1 MNTNQTPYPTQ
12 KNSYIKN
19 IYILF
24 LSIMIVWLS
33 TRIPVTVYRQGEL
46 SPISFGYP
54 FQFVHQYQ
62 TYTPP
67 FPWKTSFSTPMEH
80 PTQIQWETLLIDIG
94 IVYIMIWFI
103 WRVVKNKYEK

>member
-1 MNTNQTPYPTQ
+1 MNQNTHPSR

-24 LSIMIVWLS
+24 LSIMIVWFS
-33 TRIPVTVYRQGEL
+33 TLIPVTVYRQGEL

-67 FPWKTSFSTPMEH
+67 FPWRTSIRTAMEH
-80 PTQIQWETLLIDIG
+80 PTEIQWETLLIDIG
-94 IVYIMIWFI
+94 IVYIMIWLIFRI
-103 WRVVKNKYEK
+103 ARNI